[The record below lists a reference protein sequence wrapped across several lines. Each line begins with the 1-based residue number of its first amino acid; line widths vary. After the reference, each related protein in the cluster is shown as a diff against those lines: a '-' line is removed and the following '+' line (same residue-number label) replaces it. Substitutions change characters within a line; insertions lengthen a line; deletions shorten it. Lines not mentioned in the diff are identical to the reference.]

1 MQTLIKL
8 ERKKKCYVPKISVS
22 WRPFAFT
29 RSTSMN
35 PIVISLS
42 LSHSSN
48 LSLVSLSLTLQT
60 SLSFSL
66 KGGDEMKEKLL
77 WFGLYRREKSESQY
91 TSATDNMTKTCVT
104 RRFDKDKATFKGKE
118 CETET
123 KKQIKKYS
131 C

>member
-1 MQTLIKL
+1 
-8 ERKKKCYVPKISVS
+8 
-22 WRPFAFT
+22 
-29 RSTSMN
+29 
-35 PIVISLS
+35 
-42 LSHSSN
+42 
-48 LSLVSLSLTLQT
+48 
-60 SLSFSL
+60 
-66 KGGDEMKEKLL
+66 MKEKLL